1 MDRTVRFAAKQ
12 LLSAGC
18 LRPFFFGGMAER
30 AVGLAADGPAQSVK
44 LVTDRRLGA
53 PKGGGFGGGESSVNP
68 SCLRAVPAQQCVQ
81 AEAASRLRLT

>member
-12 LLSAGC
+12 VLSAGW
-18 LRPFFFGGMAER
+18 LRPFFFGGMVER

-44 LVTDRRLGA
+44 LAADGWLGA
-53 PKGGGFGGGESSVNP
+53 PGSGGFGGREGSVSP
-68 SCLRAVPAQQCVQ
+68 SCLRVVPAQQCVQ